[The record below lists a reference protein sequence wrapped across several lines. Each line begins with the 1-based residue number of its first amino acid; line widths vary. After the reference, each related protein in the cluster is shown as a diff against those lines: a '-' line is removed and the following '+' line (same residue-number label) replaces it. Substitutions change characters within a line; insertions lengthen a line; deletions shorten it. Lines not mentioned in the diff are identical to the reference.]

1 MEWSDAKVK
10 TAFSTHKKSCVP
22 DVFVSKRKRLT
33 QVFYFCEKNSGGGLN
48 FLDFLLLL
56 YVNLKLV

>member
-1 MEWSDAKVK
+1 MGRRKGKNCFFNTQKVLCPRCFRFQEKMGAASVLFWEKME
-10 TAFSTHKKSCVP
+10 
-22 DVFVSKRKRLT
+22 
-33 QVFYFCEKNSGGGLN
+33 GGLN